1 MLANRGEFTL
11 DMIGELLTHKS
22 YEMTKR
28 YAKFLP
34 GSLKKAGDR
43 AAELIQQNVLE
54 GAKMKKKIKPADQ
67 TEELNRS
74 KGEFIRRN
82 EDLFKK
88 GESF

>member
-1 MLANRGEFTL
+1 MLANSGEFTL

-22 YEMTKR
+22 NEMTRR

-54 GAKMKKKIKPADQ
+54 GAINRKRKSNW
-67 TEELNRS
+67 LNRQ
-74 KGEFIRRN
+74 KN
-82 EDLFKK
+82 
-88 GESF
+88 